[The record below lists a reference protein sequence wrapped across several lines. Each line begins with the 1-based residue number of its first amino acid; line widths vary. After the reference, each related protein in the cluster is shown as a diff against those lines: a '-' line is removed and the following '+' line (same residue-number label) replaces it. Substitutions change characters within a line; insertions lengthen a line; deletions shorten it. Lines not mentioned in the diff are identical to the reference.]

1 LTLVAYTL
9 KTYGVPFVNPGTIIG
24 DEDAVAVTL
33 PGLDIAVYPVIGE
46 PPVSTGGVND
56 TEADCDAIY
65 YTATT
70 FVGAP
75 GTPDGVTELDGADSG
90 PLPTEFVACTVN
102 VYEVPF
108 VSPVTTIGDV
118 APLAVKP
125 PGVLVTVYPVIGE
138 PPVLAGAVKDT
149 EAEFDA
155 ILYFLIRLNNIF
167 I

>member
-1 LTLVAYTL
+1 M
-9 KTYGVPFVNPGTIIG
+9 PFVNPGTIIG
-24 DEDAVAVTL
+24 EEDAVATTL
-33 PGLDIAVYPVIGE
+33 PGVDIAVYPVIGE
-46 PPVSTGGVND
+46 PPVSAGGVND
-56 TEADCDAIY
+56 TEADCDDIY

-90 PLPTEFVACTVN
+90 PLPMAFVACTVN

-108 VSPVTTIGDV
+108 VNPVTTMGDV
-118 APLAVKP
+118 GPVAVIL

-138 PPVLAGAVKDT
+138 PPVLAGVVKDI
-149 EAEFDA
+149 EAEVDA